1 MEWKFWKKDN
11 IVINK
16 VEELDEK
23 ISALQNNIND
33 IRMTNKQMNR
43 LQYKQTQNILES
55 IERLDQRL
63 KKQEIDQELIA
74 DLKKDIEG
82 CRESL
87 THNAN
92 VLIDFI
98 DEFDLIR
105 QGLGDNEE
113 RWSDLLDKWVARL
126 LKLLN
131 RQGIYQLE
139 LLNKEFNPR
148 MAEAV
153 SIIRVKDL
161 PGDENYSDNT
171 YNNHDI
177 VEIIKRGYRDK
188 QGELIRKAIVII
200 YKEGD
205 NE

>member
-1 MEWKFWKKDN
+1 MEWRFWKKDN
-11 IVINK
+11 IVVNK

-23 ISALQNNIND
+23 ISGLQNNIND

-55 IERLDQRL
+55 LERLDQRL
-63 KKQEIDQELIA
+63 GKQEKDQVLIA
-74 DLKKDIEG
+74 DLKRDIEG

-92 VLIDFI
+92 VLIDLI

-105 QGLGDNEE
+105 QGLGDKEDK
-113 RWSDLLDKWVARL
+113 WSDLLEKWSARL

-131 RQGIYQLE
+131 KQGIYQLE

-148 MAEAV
+148 MAEAI
-153 SIIRVKDL
+153 SIVREKDIL
-161 PGDENYSDNT
+161 GDQGCSGNT

-177 VEIIKRGYRDK
+177 VEVIKRGYRNK